1 MSQMTVKR
9 EHTMRKYG
17 VLLCLLLCL
26 LFLFSCVE
34 HNTVEV
40 VYKEGVDPNASLAF
54 IELDA
59 EQTEALSYAENAA
72 EDAVYFTE
80 NGSVWHK
87 DKECASLKRSKSILS
102 GTVEDAAAQGK
113 TAPCKRCSE

>member
-1 MSQMTVKR
+1 
-9 EHTMRKYG
+9 MRKYG
-17 VLLCLLLCL
+17 VLLCLVLCL

-40 VYKEGVDPNASLAF
+40 VYKEGVDPNAALAF
-54 IELDA
+54 AEPDA

-87 DKECASLKRSKSILS
+87 DKECSSLKRSKNILS